1 MNAVNFPIV
10 EAAEGAPLYASPKKV
25 YPQSV
30 KGSFR
35 RLKWM
40 LLWLCLG
47 VYYLLPFLRW
57 DRGPNE
63 PHQAVLID
71 FDHSRFYF
79 FFIELWPQEV
89 YYFTGLLVIASLAL
103 FLANALI
110 GRAWCGFTCPQT
122 VWTDLFM
129 WVERAIEGDRRERM
143 KLDAAPWTR
152 SKIVKR
158 IAKHTIWIVIA
169 WWTGGAFVLYF
180 ADAPTL
186 VRQLAMF
193 DASMAVWVSIATLTF
208 TTYYLAGHMREQFC
222 LYMCPWPR
230 IQAALTDADA
240 LNITY
245 RNDRGE
251 PKMSLKQATRSRAAD
266 LPAGDCIDC
275 NQCVAVCPTGVDI
288 RQGLQPG
295 CIQCGLCID
304 ACDSVMTRVQRPIR
318 LIAYDTDDNVRRRK
332 SGQSAVYRPIRGRTI
347 AYAAMIVF
355 VGALMLYQ
363 LATRQRLSLS
373 AMHVRAPMFTTTQG
387 AGVRNGYTLRLSNKW
402 SEARKFAISV
412 QGLKDAEIKSE
423 QAEVAADGTVVVDV
437 DPDSNQEIDLFVTLP
452 RVDLKGQSAP
462 IVFRATELASGEATE
477 ASDHVFGP

>member
-1 MNAVNFPIV
+1 MNLQAV
-10 EAAEGAPLYASPKKV
+10 EAEDAVPLFAASRKV

-30 KGSFR
+30 KGTFR
-35 RLKWM
+35 RLKWI
-40 LLWLCLG
+40 LLWVCLG
-47 VYYLLPFLRW
+47 IYYVLPFLRW
-57 DRGPNE
+57 ARGPNQ

-103 FLANALI
+103 FLVNALI

-122 VWTDLFM
+122 VWTDLFI

-152 SKIVKR
+152 DKIVKR
-158 IAKHTIWIVIA
+158 VAKHAIWLAIA

-186 VRQLAMF
+186 VGQLATYQ
-193 DASMAVWVSIATLTF
+193 ASVTVWISIGILTF

-222 LYMCPWPR
+222 LNMCPWPR
-230 IQAALTDADA
+230 IQAALTDSDA

-251 PKMSLKQATRSRAAD
+251 PRMSLKQATRARAAS

-304 ACDSVMTRVQRPIR
+304 ACDSVMTKVHRPIR

-332 SGQSAVYRPIRGRTI
+332 SREKVVFRPIGGRTI
-347 AYAAMIVF
+347 AYSATIVF

-363 LATRQRLSLS
+363 LATRQHLSLS
-373 AMHVRAPMFTTTQG
+373 AMHIRAPLFTTTHDG
-387 AGVRNGYTLRLSNKW
+387 GIRDGYTLRLANKW
-402 SEARKFAISV
+402 SDARKFAITIE
-412 QGLKDAEIKSE
+412 GLKDASLKSE
-423 QAEVAADGTVVVDV
+423 EADVSTDAKLIVEV
-437 DPDSNQEIDLFVTLP
+437 DPDSNQEIDLFV
-452 RVDLKGQSAP
+452 SAP
-462 IVFRATELASGEATE
+462 RASLDGPSASVVFRATDVGSGEATE
-477 ASDHVFGP
+477 ASDHFFGP

>member
-1 MNAVNFPIV
+1 MNALNFQADDA
-10 EAAEGAPLYASPKKV
+10 EASGPLYASSKKV
-25 YPQSV
+25 YAQNV
-30 KGSFR
+30 TGTFR
-35 RLKWM
+35 RLKWT

-47 VYYLLPFLRW
+47 LYYLLPFVRW
-57 DRGPNE
+57 DRGPNA

-71 FDHSRFYF
+71 LEHSRFYF

-103 FLANALI
+103 FLVNALI

-122 VWTDLFM
+122 IWTDLFM

-152 SKIVKR
+152 DKIVKR
-158 IAKHTIWIVIA
+158 VAKHAIWLAIA

-186 VRQLAMF
+186 VRQLAAF
-193 DASMAVWVSIATLTF
+193 DASITVWVSIGTLTF

-222 LYMCPWPR
+222 LNMCPWPR
-230 IQAALTDADA
+230 IQAALTDSDA

-245 RNDRGE
+245 RDDRGE
-251 PKMSLKQATRSRAAD
+251 PRMSLKQAIRTRAAS

-304 ACDSVMTRVQRPIR
+304 ACDAVMTKVNRPIR
-318 LIAYDTDDNVRRRK
+318 LIAYDTDDNIRRRK
-332 SGQSAVYRPIRGRTI
+332 SGKKPFFRPIRGRTV
-347 AYAAMIVF
+347 AYASLIVF

-363 LATRQRLSLS
+363 LATRQHLALS
-373 AMHVRAPMFTTTQG
+373 AMHVRAPMFTTIRDG
-387 AGVRNGYTLRLSNKW
+387 GVRDGYTLRLSNKW
-402 SEARKFAISV
+402 TEARRFEITV
-412 QGLKDAEIKSE
+412 EGLKDISLKSQ
-423 QAEVAADGTVVVDV
+423 QAELSLDGKLIVEI
-437 DPDSNQEIDLFVTLP
+437 DPDANQEIDLFVTAP
-452 RVDLKGQSAP
+452 RATLAGPSAA
-462 IVFRATELASGEATE
+462 ISFRATDVATGETTVTG
-477 ASDHVFGP
+477 DHFFGP